1 MPTRV
6 TEKGDC
12 SGEML
17 FDIPK
22 STQTVCPAISANF
35 GMSVDNRM
43 TSLISFR
50 LVGRPLGVITW
61 PRYCRTKWLQLQSCL
76 GNSAQ
81 NLA

>member
-43 TSLISFR
+43 TSLVS
-50 LVGRPLGVITW
+50 PLGVITW

-76 GNSAQ
+76 GHSAQ